1 VAAGTSASG
10 AGGEFEV
17 NHTGLPV
24 NFMTKFACRDK
35 EEWHCPKKF
44 THDSLELQRCFRGL
58 EHLSHFQRAWGLQFL
73 APTWQLTGVHKWG
86 LNRDGPHRLMCL
98 HAWSPESGST
108 RRSGLV
114 RVGVALLEE
123 VCHWEALRSQEL
135 KPGLVA
141 HCLSSL
147 PTD

>member
-1 VAAGTSASG
+1 MKSIIATSTLSSHFYLFYRALLQTFLHSKWWTIRPTSYEAKCQGSKAVPVAAGTSASG

-98 HAWSPESGST
+98 HA
-108 RRSGLV
+108 
-114 RVGVALLEE
+114 
-123 VCHWEALRSQEL
+123 
-135 KPGLVA
+135 
-141 HCLSSL
+141 
-147 PTD
+147 